1 MANEPVNRRG
11 WWRGGGGLLGFGGK
25 AKAITPTY
33 RSIKSVVD
41 AEQSRLTQMA
51 AALSYRTIFGMIP
64 VLMVSLVAI
73 KMFASEAQ
81 IESLITQVSK
91 QLGLDR
97 IAFNPGGANSGGA
110 KPGEGEA
117 PREPRLNA
125 EPGKER
131 AANGNTGNDAGVSGE
146 RTDAAPQGLNL
157 VDVPTKLADKGKPAS
172 GVDSGKPATTAAQG
186 PEAALAGEVV
196 GLTPP
201 VGTGSAGLDEWIK
214 GMVKSISAIRFDAI
228 GYVGLAMLIYAA
240 ISMMVEIEH
249 CFNQIFRVPTGRSW
263 TRRVTHYW
271 TLLTLGT
278 LLLGLTF
285 VVGEKFKQIM
295 QELTNDSFIGSGRL
309 SVLGIGYLTTIGIST
324 LLFLFMYTVIPNTR
338 VKLRPALVGALV
350 AAILWETGKWG
361 FAEYIRRSTGYQM
374 LYGQIALLPLFLLWI
389 YTAWLIVLSGLY
401 ITYQLQYVRQKTV
414 AQPVDFGEPAII
426 DPSSIFSVI
435 GGLTKQFQQ
444 GKSIEGAALA
454 KSIGVYEPAV
464 NQMLGR
470 LAENGLVHRI
480 RKNEQSPDE
489 YALSM
494 PPERINAE
502 QVLGLGEELA
512 GQNGESK
519 DEFTASMRR
528 TRMDAVKGKSVAAV
542 LGLASANEVSST
554 RADPASETGTAVLAS
569 VGATTMEPDRVDAAA
584 AVAPTSAGRTRGIE
598 VSETIHANL
607 NGAGGEGH
615 ASNGHATAEPTSTKL

>member
-1 MANEPVNRRG
+1 MTSEPTHRRD
-11 WWRGGGGLLGFGGK
+11 WWRTGLGFGRK

-97 IAFNPGGANSGGA
+97 IAFNPGAP
-110 KPGEGEA
+110 KPGGDATREQLLHGLPANDHAGPGSTEKNAGIAA
-117 PREPRLNA
+117 PGSAPSEVKGGDEPKSGAAKEPPTPPDADPAKLASPESPAREPI
-125 EPGKER
+125 
-131 AANGNTGNDAGVSGE
+131 
-146 RTDAAPQGLNL
+146 
-157 VDVPTKLADKGKPAS
+157 
-172 GVDSGKPATTAAQG
+172 
-186 PEAALAGEVV
+186 LAGEAV
-196 GLTPP
+196 GLEPP

-263 TRRVTHYW
+263 TRRITHYW

-295 QELTNDSFIGSGRL
+295 QTLANDSFIGSGRL

-470 LAENGLVHRI
+470 LAESGLVHRI

-489 YALSM
+489 YALAM

-528 TRMDAVKGKSVAAV
+528 TRMDAIKGKSVAAV
-542 LGLASANEVSST
+542 LGLASGAEGSAARTEATPEMPSAAT
-554 RADPASETGTAVLAS
+554 APTGATAIAPQGTADS
-569 VGATTMEPDRVDAAA
+569 PD
-584 AVAPTSAGRTRGIE
+584 VAMNPPTHARGIDAIE
-598 VSETIHANL
+598 SIHASL
-607 NGAGGEGH
+607 NGAEADGVEIEGH
-615 ASNGHATAEPTSTKL
+615 TNGHAPTEAKPTKR